1 MKDFYMWWI
10 NFMKNAETGSLEELW
25 IIMVLIFWM
34 FGIFIFMGIYLSEV
48 RKLKGKIATLWLIGI
63 GLTLLYPFWHIVA
76 LIGFFCGLV
85 EFINKLKKE
94 WGFK

>member
-1 MKDFYMWWI
+1 MIDFYMWWI
-10 NFMKNAETGSLEELW
+10 NVLRGLDGVRFENA
-25 IIMVLIFWM
+25 IMGVGAIYI
-34 FGIFIFMGIYLSEV
+34 GFIVVFVWVFLSEHK
-48 RKLKGKIATLWLIGI
+48 KLKGKTATLWLIGI